1 MNILIRKSTNPVFY
15 RLTASIIFNAK
26 FFINLF
32 LAMRFSELPIQ
43 LKAIRE
49 AYFAP

>member
-15 RLTASIIFNAK
+15 KLTASIIFNAK
-26 FFINLF
+26 YFLNLL
-32 LAMRFSELPIQ
+32 LARRFSELLIQ

-49 AYFAP
+49 AYRAP